1 MESHASMAHLLTEA
15 QLDLCAAALV
25 VAIREAT
32 GEYYYDE
39 VSVKRWVL
47 GPGGES
53 GNCEI
58 CNDNADAG
66 WIDMDEIFEGSDEDI
81 DEPPAHPNCECDI
94 EYKDKRVRVYV

>member
-1 MESHASMAHLLTEA
+1 MPDILTEA
-15 QLDLCAAALV
+15 VLDQLAAALV
-25 VAIREAT
+25 LLIQEAK

-47 GPGGES
+47 GPGGAS
-53 GNCEI
+53 GNCEV

-66 WIDMDEIFEGSDEDI
+66 WIDMDDIFTDTEDDGI
-81 DEPPAHPNCECDI
+81 DEPPAHPNCECEI